1 MAVFLF
7 TSLCNVSTGMVMVK
21 FNRLTEFDKY
31 FNTRETESSVCYDI
45 SAYQVNIE
53 SVDFC

>member
-7 TSLCNVSTGMVMVK
+7 TSLCNVSMGMVMVK

-31 FNTRETESSVCYDI
+31 FNTRETESFVCTTFRRI
-45 SAYQVNIE
+45 K
-53 SVDFC
+53 